1 MVSDQTLITVDF
13 PDRFAYSDI
22 LIFKTKLIQENVLL
36 IYYLKSVVTNCF
48 YLEND
53 TLKPLSANPTKWSNT
68 LEQFVGK
75 FPTNC
80 LSASDHFVGLA
91 LKVLKNI
98 FTQSNWLPLGRKLHS
113 EK

>member
-1 MVSDQTLITVDF
+1 MVSDQTLIMVDF

-53 TLKPLSANPTKWSNT
+53 TLNL
-68 LEQFVGK
+68 
-75 FPTNC
+75 
-80 LSASDHFVGLA
+80 
-91 LKVLKNI
+91 
-98 FTQSNWLPLGRKLHS
+98 
-113 EK
+113 